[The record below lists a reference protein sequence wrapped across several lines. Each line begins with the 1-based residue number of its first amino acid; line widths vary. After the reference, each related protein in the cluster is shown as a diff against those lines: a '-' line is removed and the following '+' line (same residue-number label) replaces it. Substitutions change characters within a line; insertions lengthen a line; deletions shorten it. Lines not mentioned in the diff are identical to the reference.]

1 MSYNLENENENEL
14 ETFFNLLNPNTISTI
29 STISTTSE
37 EYNNLEHYNNTQA
50 INKISEINDN
60 IINNGVQFLEASEK
74 QIVSKNN
81 TINEV
86 NNNTS
91 LLYNY
96 IYTIFITI
104 LVIIILGIITY
115 LKQVLNLNENMYMVL
130 IVLTILSYIF
140 YVMYLFNIMYT
151 QESINKI
158 FNFIRTGQ
166 FELGP
171 INLGKVPQSVYIQQL
186 CKKRKALETTTQ
198 QDSTDSSLINNN
210 VFKAPRP
217 NVDDKNALFYN
228 DHNSPK
234 QQLFPV
240 IPTKDIKYMIHN
252 VDADISKRQL
262 IPTSRL

>member
-1 MSYNLENENENEL
+1 MNYNLENKNENEL
-14 ETFFNLLNPNTISTI
+14 ETFFNLLNPNTTE
-29 STISTTSE
+29 SE
-37 EYNNLEHYNNTQA
+37 NMEHYNNNEA
-50 INKISEINDN
+50 SVKISEINDN
-60 IINNGVQFLEASEK
+60 IINDGVQFLETSEK

-96 IYTIFITI
+96 IYTIFVTI

-115 LKQVLNLNENMYMVL
+115 LKQILNLNENMYMVL
-130 IVLTILSYIF
+130 IILTILSYLF
-140 YVMYLFNIMYT
+140 YIMYLFNIMYT

-166 FELGP
+166 FEFGAVT
-171 INLGKVPQSVYIQQL
+171 LGKVPQSVYIQQL
-186 CKKRKALETTTQ
+186 CKKQKALETTSQ
-198 QDSTDSSLINNN
+198 QDSTDSSLINNS

-228 DHNSPK
+228 DHNSPN

-240 IPTKDIKYMIHN
+240 IPVQDIKYMIHN
-252 VDADISKRQL
+252 VDADISRRQL

>member
-14 ETFFNLLNPNTISTI
+14 ETFFNLLNPNAI
-29 STISTTSE
+29 SE
-37 EYNNLEHYNNTQA
+37 EYNTLEHYNNTQA

-60 IINNGVQFLEASEK
+60 IINDGVQFLETSEK

-96 IYTIFITI
+96 IYTIFVTI

-115 LKQVLNLNENMYMVL
+115 LKQILNLNENMYMVL
-130 IVLTILSYIF
+130 IILTILSYLF
-140 YVMYLFNIMYT
+140 YIMYLFNIMYT

-186 CKKRKALETTTQ
+186 CKKQKALETTSQ
-198 QDSTDSSLINNN
+198 QDNSTDSSLINNN
-210 VFKAPRP
+210 VLKAPRP

-252 VDADISKRQL
+252 VDADVSKRQL